1 MNFVVLKRTIVNST
15 LTSSRASITS
25 KLAELN
31 LIKFGLVLKEQERK
45 RQTKKC
51 DMYFSICIFN
61 TTYLHVYSSLI

>member
-1 MNFVVLKRTIVNST
+1 MYISSLVQTARHMNFVVLKRTIVNST

-51 DMYFSICIFN
+51 DMYFM
-61 TTYLHVYSSLI
+61 L

>member
-31 LIKFGLVLKEQERK
+31 LIKFGLVLKEQKRK

-51 DMYFSICIFN
+51 DMYFM
-61 TTYLHVYSSLI
+61 L